1 MLYSKPFRVSALL
14 FGHYNG
20 RMADD
25 LIAQLVALLVD
36 RDDGAALLPVRGG
49 DLLHGVHEVGVKGLV
64 QRFDLG
70 DVQVL
75 QRFGGFVQR
84 HHDAFLVVLIGTHG
98 VGGHVQR
105 VQNAQNL
112 GDSVGNAII
121 ELLVSLAL
129 AALAVVIVF
138 ALLMGILSRYRKCP
152 SDKILVIYGKVGSDK
167 NGQARSAKCVHG
179 GAAFI
184 MPIIQSYQ
192 FMDLTPIS
200 INVDLKNALSKQNI
214 RVDVPSRFTVG
225 ISTEPGIM
233 QNAAERLLGL
243 RMNEIQE
250 LAKDIIFG
258 QLRLVVATMEI
269 EEINNDR
276 DKFLVAV
283 SNNVE
288 IELKKI
294 GLRLINVNVTDIND
308 ESGYIEALGKEAAAK
323 AINDAKKSVAEK
335 DRDGEIGQAN
345 AQRDQRIQVAA
356 ANALAIKGENES
368 KIEVAQSEALR
379 REKEAESM
387 RLATAAEA
395 VQAAKAKEEAYIAQQ
410 QAEQTRAALETATQQ
425 ADIIVKAKIA
435 KEQAEI
441 EAEAKA
447 EVARRTAKGEADALF
462 AKMEAQARG
471 AQEILVKQADGM
483 RELVNAAGGNADS
496 AIKLILANNM
506 EELMKIQVE
515 AIKNIKIDKVTVWDG
530 GSKGENG
537 KTATADFIS
546 GIMKAVPP
554 MGEMFN
560 QAGMELPKFLGEKI
574 DDPKTCLLYTSPSP
588 RD

>member
-1 MLYSKPFRVSALL
+1 MQPEI
-14 FGHYNG
+14 
-20 RMADD
+20 
-25 LIAQLVALLVD
+25 LIAICV
-36 RDDGAALLPVRGG
+36 
-49 DLLHGVHEVGVKGLV
+49 
-64 QRFDLG
+64 
-70 DVQVL
+70 
-75 QRFGGFVQR
+75 
-84 HHDAFLVVLIGTHG
+84 
-98 VGGHVQR
+98 
-105 VQNAQNL
+105 
-112 GDSVGNAII
+112 
-121 ELLVSLAL
+121 
-129 AALAVVIVF
+129 AVVIVF

-308 ESGYIEALGKEAAAK
+308 ESGYIEALGKEAAEK

-425 ADIIVKAKIA
+425 ADVIVKAKIA

-574 DDPKTCLLYTSPSP
+574 DDPKTLDS
-588 RD
+588 

>member
-1 MLYSKPFRVSALL
+1 MQPEI
-14 FGHYNG
+14 
-20 RMADD
+20 
-25 LIAQLVALLVD
+25 LIAICV
-36 RDDGAALLPVRGG
+36 
-49 DLLHGVHEVGVKGLV
+49 
-64 QRFDLG
+64 
-70 DVQVL
+70 
-75 QRFGGFVQR
+75 
-84 HHDAFLVVLIGTHG
+84 
-98 VGGHVQR
+98 
-105 VQNAQNL
+105 
-112 GDSVGNAII
+112 
-121 ELLVSLAL
+121 
-129 AALAVVIVF
+129 AVVIVF

-167 NGQARSAKCVHG
+167 NGQARRAKCVHG

-574 DDPKTCLLYTSPSP
+574 DDPKTLDS
-588 RD
+588 

>member
-1 MLYSKPFRVSALL
+1 MPIEI
-14 FGHYNG
+14 
-20 RMADD
+20 
-25 LIAQLVALLVD
+25 LIAICA
-36 RDDGAALLPVRGG
+36 
-49 DLLHGVHEVGVKGLV
+49 
-64 QRFDLG
+64 
-70 DVQVL
+70 
-75 QRFGGFVQR
+75 
-84 HHDAFLVVLIGTHG
+84 
-98 VGGHVQR
+98 
-105 VQNAQNL
+105 
-112 GDSVGNAII
+112 
-121 ELLVSLAL
+121 
-129 AALAVVIVF
+129 AVVIVF
-138 ALLMGILSRYRKCP
+138 ALIMGILSRYRKCP

-387 RLATAAEA
+387 RVATAAEA

-447 EVARRTAKGEADALF
+447 EVARRTAKGEADALY

-471 AQEILVKQADGM
+471 AQEILVKQAEGM

-515 AIKNIKIDKVTVWDG
+515 AIKNIKIDKVTVWDS

-537 KTATADFIS
+537 KTSTADFIS
-546 GIMKAVPP
+546 GLMKSVPP
-554 MGEMFN
+554 MSDMFN
-560 QAGMELPKFLGEKI
+560 QAGMELPKFLGEKAESNTTL
-574 DDPKTCLLYTSPSP
+574 DS
-588 RD
+588 

>member
-1 MLYSKPFRVSALL
+1 MQPEI
-14 FGHYNG
+14 
-20 RMADD
+20 
-25 LIAQLVALLVD
+25 LIAICV
-36 RDDGAALLPVRGG
+36 
-49 DLLHGVHEVGVKGLV
+49 
-64 QRFDLG
+64 
-70 DVQVL
+70 
-75 QRFGGFVQR
+75 
-84 HHDAFLVVLIGTHG
+84 
-98 VGGHVQR
+98 
-105 VQNAQNL
+105 
-112 GDSVGNAII
+112 
-121 ELLVSLAL
+121 
-129 AALAVVIVF
+129 AVVIVF

-308 ESGYIEALGKEAAAK
+308 ESGYIEALGKEAATK

-425 ADIIVKAKIA
+425 ADVIVKAKIA

-574 DDPKTCLLYTSPSP
+574 DDPKTLDS
-588 RD
+588 